1 MCELYKTYFSNG
13 CYKGLNFKKKVKH
26 KNINVHHT
34 INKNIMNDK
43 IKQHG

>member
-26 KNINVHHT
+26 KNINDILGILT
-34 INKNIMNDK
+34 FFPAK
-43 IKQHG
+43 